1 MRRYASPNWGALVK
15 VCNLLP
21 VSWPLALSGGQLP
34 EPLGAQ
40 RFPPW
45 RFVALSGGQIPE
57 RVTIEWKREGLFCAP
72 VRWAVTGTNHLARL
86 LANCDPVRWAVT
98 GTDEEVDGVIGRVC
112 GPVRWAVTGTKR
124 SHCLVLRRVCE
135 PIL

>member
-45 RFVALSGGQIPE
+45 RFVALSGGQLPE
-57 RVTIEWKREGLFCAP
+57 LHSSSEAWTSRLVALSGG
-72 VRWAVTGTNHLARL
+72 AVTGT
-86 LANCDPVRWAVT
+86 
-98 GTDEEVDGVIGRVC
+98 VDGGVSN
-112 GPVRWAVTGTKR
+112 T
-124 SHCLVLRRVCE
+124 LD
-135 PIL
+135 